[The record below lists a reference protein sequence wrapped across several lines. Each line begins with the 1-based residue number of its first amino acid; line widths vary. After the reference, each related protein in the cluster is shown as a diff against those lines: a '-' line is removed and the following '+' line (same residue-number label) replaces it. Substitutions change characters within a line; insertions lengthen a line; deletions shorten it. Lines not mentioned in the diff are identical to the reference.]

1 MSTNFLLFRIES
13 MLKSIFKSALI
24 FIIVSLLSLGVN
36 AQAVEVIKVSK
47 LESLISEST
56 GKVQIFN
63 FWATWCGPCVKE
75 IPFFEATAQTMQEKI
90 NVNLISIDFVEEL
103 LKVEKFIERK
113 EITSKVYLLDDVDY
127 NSWIDKVDPS
137 WSGAIPATLIVNPAT
152 GKRKFIEHEL
162 QEGELEKLINELLK

>member
-1 MSTNFLLFRIES
+1 
-13 MLKSIFKSALI
+13 MLKSMLKSALI
-24 FIIVSLLSLGVN
+24 FVIVLSLSLGVK
-36 AQAVEVIKVSK
+36 AQTVEVIKVPK

-75 IPFFEATAQTMQEKI
+75 LPYFEATAQLMSTEI

-103 LKVEKFIERK
+103 NKVEKFIERK
-113 EITSKVYLLDDVDY
+113 GIESSVYLLDDVDY

-137 WSGAIPATLIVNPAT
+137 WSGAIPATLIVNPVT

>member
-1 MSTNFLLFRIES
+1 

-24 FIIVSLLSLGVN
+24 FIIVLLLSLSVK
-36 AQAVEVIKVSK
+36 AQTVEVIKVPK

-75 IPFFEATAQTMQEKI
+75 LPYFEATAQLMSTEI

-103 LKVEKFIERK
+103 NKVEKFIERK
-113 EITSKVYLLDDVDY
+113 GIESSVYLLDDVDY

-137 WSGAIPATLIVNPAT
+137 WSGAIPATLIVNPVT